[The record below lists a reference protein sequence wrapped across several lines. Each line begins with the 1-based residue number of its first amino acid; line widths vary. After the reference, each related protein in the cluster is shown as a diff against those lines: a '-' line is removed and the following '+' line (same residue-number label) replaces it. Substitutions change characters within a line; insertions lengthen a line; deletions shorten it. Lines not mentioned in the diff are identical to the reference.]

1 MEGGCVLFVNSS
13 EGCQLYIDAL
23 SDGHFTVIHAVRPED
38 ALTWLTT
45 ERPDIV
51 VTDLAFADTAMA
63 GTAFIREVRARL
75 DDALSIVVL
84 SQYLRVADRNS
95 AREAGADLF
104 LMKPALPTALVFEV
118 QRALIFRRGG
128 RRLAWNWP
136 RRVASVV
143 PFPLVDRR
151 RGPSH
156 S

>member
-1 MEGGCVLFVNSS
+1 MERGCILFVNGG

-23 SDGHFTVIHAVRPED
+23 SQGHFTVIHARRPED

-45 ERPDIV
+45 DCPDIV
-51 VTDLAFADTAMA
+51 VTDLAFADTAVT
-63 GTAFIREVRARL
+63 GTAFIREVRARM
-75 DDALSIVVL
+75 DDAVSILVL

-104 LMKPALPTALVFEV
+104 LMKPVLPTALVFEV
-118 QRALIFRRGG
+118 QRALILRRSG
-128 RRLAWNWP
+128 RRLPWNWP
-136 RRVASVV
+136 RRAAPVV

-151 RGPSH
+151 RASSH